1 VFDNPEAIP
10 EEKTIAPV
18 GPQNEVPMLESTDI
32 IPRESEVEAPKPEDT
47 RAPVGLD
54 AGAPQVTDKAED
66 EGGWHGDAEAGNVRD
81 EEKATTEQAPKGA
94 HVDVPEMGLDDEAK
108 KLAEEAMKAAEGL

>member
-1 VFDNPEAIP
+1 
-10 EEKTIAPV
+10 
-18 GPQNEVPMLESTDI
+18 MLESTDI

-66 EGGWHGDAEAGNVRD
+66 EGGWHGDAEAGNARD
-81 EEKATTEQAPKGA
+81 EEKVTTEQAPKGA
-94 HVDVPEMGLDDEAK
+94 HVDVPEMGLDEEAK
-108 KLAEEAMKAAEGL
+108 MLAEEAMKAAEGL